1 MTRKQLIIDS
11 ALTLFAE
18 KGIEATSIQQITA
31 HCGISKGAFYLSF
44 KSKEELVHSIIEHFM
59 NNINKEV
66 DQAVNQTKNPSE
78 QLHIYFA
85 QTFYSLSKYTSFAE
99 ILMQESVSTISK
111 ELIEKIQYYSMI
123 ANKNLEKLLFTVFGE
138 QINGKQ
144 YDLIIIING
153 MIQAY
158 LKWMFEYKRPFD
170 IEKLASSLV
179 EKITLLALNSTEI
192 FLTDAAIM
200 YPPITNYSI
209 ENIIEELTLLAQDTV
224 GEIEVQSAQL
234 LIEELTQ
241 TQPRK
246 AIILG
251 LIKNLEANEKYGWVT
266 ILLKNYYQ

>member
-44 KSKEELVHSIIEHFM
+44 KSKEELVHSIIEYFM
-59 NNINKEV
+59 NNITKEV
-66 DQAVNQTKNPSE
+66 DQAVKQAKDSSN

-85 QTFYSLSKYTSFAE
+85 QMFHSLSKYTSFAE

-111 ELIEKIQYYSMI
+111 ELIEKIQYYNMI

-200 YPPITNYSI
+200 YPPITSYSI
-209 ENIIEELTLLAQDTV
+209 ENMIEELTLLAQETT
-224 GEIEVQSAQL
+224 GEIELQSAQL
-234 LIEELTQ
+234 LIEELNQ

-251 LIKNLEANEKYGWVT
+251 LIKNLETNEKYAWVT
-266 ILLKNYYQ
+266 ILIKNQYQ